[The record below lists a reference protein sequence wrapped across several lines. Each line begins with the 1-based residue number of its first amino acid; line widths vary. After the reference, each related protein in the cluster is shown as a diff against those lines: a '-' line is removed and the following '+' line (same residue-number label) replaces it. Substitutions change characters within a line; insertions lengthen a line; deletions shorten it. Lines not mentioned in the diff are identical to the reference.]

1 MPELLDAL
9 RRRWLVALLVA
20 VPLAAGVVIYAQML
34 GDRYQAEAVVAFS
47 PRPEVNI
54 GGDTIRIV
62 LPQYV
67 AAVTSAHTVREVADR
82 IGLNAHTLGAGLDA
96 SIEADTTNLVIRVEQ
111 SNPQRAAE
119 AAGALADTVT
129 ASAESDKLL
138 TAAVVSPAIAPR
150 APSGPRRK
158 LIDAIGVLLA
168 LLFGALAAVLAERGR
183 PRIRHVEDIVKL
195 TSQPV
200 VGRIP
205 RSRTARDP
213 VAALN
218 DPAFGTGVRNL
229 RLYLDAELR
238 SQPLQTL
245 AVTSPGV
252 GDGKTT
258 ISIALAAAVARLDAK
273 VLLVDADL
281 RRPRVASALNLPV
294 ERTLG
299 DVLTGRLR
307 LMECVQEGVVPG
319 LSVVTGDV
327 VEDAGDLLAR
337 GFADVMGEARQ
348 HFDVVVVDCPPLL
361 GNEDAT
367 TVTSLVNGCLVVVS
381 TGSAA
386 KAVHQANLVLEAL
399 PVRVLGFVLNRSR
412 DIVSGYTSAYTARR
426 S

>member
-20 VPLAAGVVIYAQML
+20 VPLLAGVVTYAQLL

-67 AAVTSAHTVREVADR
+67 AAVTSAATVRQVAQQT
-82 IGLNAHTLGAGLDA
+82 GLNSHTLGAGLDA
-96 SIEADTTNLVIRVEQ
+96 SIQADTTNLVIRVEL
-111 SNPQRAAE
+111 SNPQQAAD
-119 AAGALADTVT
+119 AASALADTVT
-129 ASAESDKLL
+129 TSAAADKLL

-150 APSGPRRK
+150 GPSGPRRK
-158 LIDAIGVLLA
+158 LIDAVGLLLA
-168 LLFGALAAVLAERGR
+168 LILGALAAVLVERGR

-195 TSQPV
+195 TSHPV

-205 RSRTARDP
+205 PSRSARDP

-307 LMECVQEGVVPG
+307 LMECVQAGPVPG
-319 LSVVTGDV
+319 LSVVTGNV
-327 VEDAGDLLAR
+327 VDEAGDLLPR

-361 GNEDAT
+361 GSEDAT

-412 DIVSGYTSAYTARR
+412 NLASGYTAAYAARR